1 MNLFLFL
8 VYAVTLATGRARG
21 SQDMEE
27 ALRSSY
33 RPSGSGVSEN
43 NVLVGKTS
51 VHYLAAGPS
60 PATASKLVVLCHG
73 AAFTSETWRV
83 VGVLDEL
90 GEQVTLKKSRTTGLQ
105 PLTWDH
111 PVIIILHLSL
121 LETNK

>member
-1 MNLFLFL
+1 
-8 VYAVTLATGRARG
+8 
-21 SQDMEE
+21 MEE

-33 RPSGSGVSEN
+33 RPSGGVSVN

-90 GEQVTLKKSRTTGLQ
+90 GEQVNKEDEDLTT
-105 PLTWDH
+105 T
-111 PVIIILHLSL
+111 I
-121 LETNK
+121 